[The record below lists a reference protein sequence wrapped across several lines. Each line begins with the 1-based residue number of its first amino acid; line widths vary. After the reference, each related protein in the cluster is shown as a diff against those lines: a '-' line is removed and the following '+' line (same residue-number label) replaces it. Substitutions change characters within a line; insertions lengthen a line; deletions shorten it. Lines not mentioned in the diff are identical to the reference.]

1 MLSAKDLACLASDL
15 GDVHPDTV
23 TLKRRSTTSDGLGG
37 LIETWTTVDTYAAR
51 VTPISMQQAE
61 ENLGSELVDGTYFRV
76 AVPRGTDIQI
86 DDRIEYSGL
95 TLSVEAVEA
104 PRSVE
109 IERILYVVRAAA

>member
-15 GDVHPDTV
+15 EDVHPDTV
-23 TLKRRSTTSDGLGG
+23 TLQSKNTTSDGLGG
-37 LIETWTTVDTYAAR
+37 LIETWTTVGTYAAR

-61 ENLGSELVDGTYFRV
+61 ENLGSKLVDGTYFRV
-76 AVPRGTDIQI
+76 AVPRGTAVQI
-86 DDRIEYSGL
+86 DNRVQYSGL

-109 IERILYVVRAAA
+109 IERILYVVRAAS